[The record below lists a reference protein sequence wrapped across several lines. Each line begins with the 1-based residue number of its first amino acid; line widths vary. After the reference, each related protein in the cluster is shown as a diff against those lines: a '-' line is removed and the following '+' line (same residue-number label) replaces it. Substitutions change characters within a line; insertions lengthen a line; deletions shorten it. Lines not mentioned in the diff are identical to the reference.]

1 MLEYL
6 IMASLLILAYN
17 EENTIEEVIEK
28 YFDHFENI
36 ILIDDFSSDSTQ
48 EKYKKYKDNQKFYHN
63 KNKKNLGA
71 GKSFEI
77 GIDIFNKID
86 SKYLLKI
93 DGDNQFSEDDILY
106 LAKKGEDENYDFIK
120 CDRFWEGG
128 IKGDIPFIRYLG
140 NALASFFIKLTTGN
154 WKINDPLNGLF
165 FISKNV
171 TKNFKVPK
179 LFKRY
184 GYPFYL
190 VSYVITLAKERNLK
204 IGQYQN
210 TVTYGEEKSQ
220 LRANI
225 MFLKLLYFT
234 VISYIKKIK
243 VKLKFSNL
251 QFSALIDIFSIGT
264 ILISIYSIYRIFKI
278 ENLFENAP
286 RGSWYI
292 STILFLIISILLIVI
307 SQKLENEFESNKLTK
322 IRNHEY
328 QK

>member
-1 MLEYL
+1 
-6 IMASLLILAYN
+6 MASLLILAYN

-165 FISKNV
+165 FISK
-171 TKNFKVPK
+171 
-179 LFKRY
+179 
-184 GYPFYL
+184 
-190 VSYVITLAKERNLK
+190 
-204 IGQYQN
+204 
-210 TVTYGEEKSQ
+210 
-220 LRANI
+220 
-225 MFLKLLYFT
+225 M
-234 VISYIKKIK
+234 
-243 VKLKFSNL
+243 
-251 QFSALIDIFSIGT
+251 
-264 ILISIYSIYRIFKI
+264 
-278 ENLFENAP
+278 
-286 RGSWYI
+286 
-292 STILFLIISILLIVI
+292 
-307 SQKLENEFESNKLTK
+307 
-322 IRNHEY
+322 
-328 QK
+328 

>member
-1 MLEYL
+1 
-6 IMASLLILAYN
+6 MASLLILAYN
-17 EENTIEEVIEK
+17 EENTIEEVIDK
-28 YFDHFENI
+28 YFNHFENI
-36 ILIDDFSSDSTQ
+36 ILIDDFSSDSTH
-48 EKYKKYKDNQKFYHN
+48 EKYKKYKDNEKFYHN
-63 KNKKNLGA
+63 KNLKNLGA

-77 GIDIFNKID
+77 GINIFNQID
-86 SKYLLKI
+86 TNYLLKI

-106 LAKKGEDENYDFIK
+106 LAKKGEDEDFDFIK

-128 IKGDIPFIRYLG
+128 IKGNIPFIRYLG

-171 TKNFKVPK
+171 TKEFNVPK

-190 VSYVITLAKERNLK
+190 VSYVLGLAKDTKLK

-210 TVTYGEEKSQ
+210 TVIYGEEKSQ
-220 LRANI
+220 LRANV
-225 MFLKLLYFT
+225 MFIKLLYFT
-234 VISYIKKIK
+234 ITSYLKKIK

-251 QFSALIDIFSIGT
+251 QFSGLIDIFSIGT
-264 ILISIYSIYRIFKI
+264 FLISSYSIYRIFKI
-278 ENLFENAP
+278 ETLFNNAP
-286 RGSWYI
+286 RGSWFI
-292 STILFLIISILLIVI
+292 STILFFIITIVLIVI
-307 SQKLENEFESNKLTK
+307 SQKLENEFESNQLTK
-322 IRNHEY
+322 IKNHEY